1 MIINLI
7 RSMRNTAKRTDKN
20 NLGHCILLFEA
31 ANEIERLQKKLSV
44 AETRSN
50 QTTRCKNNP
59 FVFGKVLSLFNS
71 QEEIGYAVIYQR
83 RTRAVHHCD
92 NPRNYQRGP

>member
-31 ANEIERLQKKLSV
+31 ANEIERLQKKLSN

-50 QTTRCKNNP
+50 QTTRSKITP
-59 FVFGKVLSLFNS
+59 LSLVRSYPFL
-71 QEEIGYAVIYQR
+71 IHR
-83 RTRAVHHCD
+83 RR
-92 NPRNYQRGP
+92 

>member
-31 ANEIERLQKKLSV
+31 ANEIERLQKKLST

-50 QTTRCKNNP
+50 QTNRSKITP
-59 FVFGKVLSLFNS
+59 LSLVRSYPFL
-71 QEEIGYAVIYQR
+71 IHR
-83 RTRAVHHCD
+83 RR
-92 NPRNYQRGP
+92 

>member
-31 ANEIERLQKKLSV
+31 ANEIERLQKKLSI

-50 QTTRCKNNP
+50 QTTRSKITP
-59 FVFGKVLSLFNS
+59 LSLVRSYPFL
-71 QEEIGYAVIYQR
+71 IHR
-83 RTRAVHHCD
+83 RR
-92 NPRNYQRGP
+92 

>member
-7 RSMRNTAKRTDKN
+7 RSMRNTARRTDKN

-50 QTTRCKNNP
+50 QTTRSKITP
-59 FVFGKVLSLFNS
+59 LSLVRSYPFLLH
-71 QEEIGYAVIYQR
+71 R
-83 RTRAVHHCD
+83 RR
-92 NPRNYQRGP
+92 

>member
-7 RSMRNTAKRTDKN
+7 RSMRNTAKRADKT

-44 AETRSN
+44 AETRRD
-50 QTTRCKNNP
+50 QTTRSKTTP
-59 FVFGKVLSLFNS
+59 LSLVRSYPFL
-71 QEEIGYAVIYQR
+71 IHR
-83 RTRAVHHCD
+83 RR
-92 NPRNYQRGP
+92 

>member
-7 RSMRNTAKRTDKN
+7 RSMRNTAKRTDKT

-44 AETRSN
+44 AETRRN
-50 QTTRCKNNP
+50 QTTRSKTTT
-59 FVFGKVLSLFNS
+59 LSLVRSYPFL
-71 QEEIGYAVIYQR
+71 IHR
-83 RTRAVHHCD
+83 RR
-92 NPRNYQRGP
+92 

>member
-7 RSMRNTAKRTDKN
+7 RSMRNTAKRSDKN

-31 ANEIERLQKKLSV
+31 ANEIERLQKKLSI

-50 QTTRCKNNP
+50 QTNRSKITP
-59 FVFGKVLSLFNS
+59 LSLVRSYPFL
-71 QEEIGYAVIYQR
+71 IHR
-83 RTRAVHHCD
+83 RR
-92 NPRNYQRGP
+92 